1 MRQNTIAGALLRM
14 ERIRQDKGQK
24 EICYGICVP
33 SYMSKIEH
41 GSVCP
46 DDKIIAALFER
57 LGIVYEENEQAL
69 TEWETKTEDYFYR
82 LQYCLDTETVYKEL
96 AENDTVLSYSRLAVD
111 WLLIKGFEEGGT
123 PELLETLKEYM
134 RPKQLAYYRILQSWE
149 RQSFPE
155 SVEYCNEALRI
166 LGNSFAITQ
175 LCEAYMMQGD
185 YTAIHRMEN
194 KLVATAV
201 EEGNTYRLADYFFL
215 NGTAYACL
223 NLEEMMLLYY
233 ERSMRLLQN
242 TEWKKASADLYY
254 NMGATY
260 ISLKKYDLS
269 LKYLDMAE
277 ASGVSNLPDSM
288 ALDHKKAVALI
299 RSGNKEQ
306 AGIYLEKMRVRI
318 AQSEDKNEADILKY
332 EEACWECKEN
342 FMDDP
347 AYLELLEKLIKA
359 LKRERHFGHLYF
371 YRDIITQAYTR
382 QRKYKKALE
391 FEREISSRIQ
401 G

>member
-1 MRQNTIAGALLRM
+1 MRQNTITGALLRM
-14 ERIRQDKGQK
+14 ERIRQNKGQK
-24 EICYGICVP
+24 EICCGICVP

-41 GSVCP
+41 GSVCA

-57 LGIVYEENEQAL
+57 LGIVYEENEEIL
-69 TEWETKTEDYFYR
+69 TEWEKKTEDYFYR

-96 AENDTVLSYSRLAVD
+96 AENDSVLLYSRLAVN
-111 WLLIKGFEEGGT
+111 WLLIKGFEERGSLK
-123 PELLETLKEYM
+123 LLETLKEYM
-134 RPKQLAYYRILQSWE
+134 RPEQLAYYRILQSWE
-149 RQSFPE
+149 RQDLPE
-155 SVEYCNEALRI
+155 SVDYCNEAFRI

-175 LCEAYMMQGD
+175 LCSAYMMQGD

-194 KLVATAV
+194 RLVAAAV
-201 EEGNTYRLADYFFL
+201 VEGNTYRLADYFFL

-223 NLEEMMLLYY
+223 NLEEMMQLYY
-233 ERSMRLLQN
+233 ERSIRLLQN
-242 TEWKKASADLYY
+242 TEWNKERADLYY

-260 ISLKKYDLS
+260 ISLKKYELS
-269 LKYLDMAE
+269 LKYLELAE
-277 ASGVSNLPDSM
+277 IYGASNLSDSIAM
-288 ALDHKKAVALI
+288 NHKKAVALI

-306 AGIYLEKMRVRI
+306 AGIYLEKMRIQI
-318 AQSEDKNEADILKY
+318 ARTEDKSEVDVLKY

-342 FMDDP
+342 FLDHP

-371 YRDIITQAYTR
+371 YHDIITQAYTR

-391 FEREISSRIQ
+391 FEREISSKIKR
-401 G
+401 

>member
-1 MRQNTIAGALLRM
+1 MRQNTITGALLRM
-14 ERIRQDKGQK
+14 ERIRQNKGQK
-24 EICYGICVP
+24 EICCGICVP

-41 GSVCP
+41 GSVCA

-57 LGIVYEENEQAL
+57 LGIVYEKNEEIL
-69 TEWETKTEDYFYR
+69 TEWEKKTEDYFYR

-96 AENDTVLSYSRLAVD
+96 AENDSVLLYSRLAVN
-111 WLLIKGFEEGGT
+111 WLLIKGFEERGSLK
-123 PELLETLKEYM
+123 LLETLKEYM
-134 RPKQLAYYRILQSWE
+134 RPEQLAYYRILQSWE
-149 RQSFPE
+149 RQDLPE
-155 SVEYCNEALRI
+155 SVDYCNEAFRI

-175 LCEAYMMQGD
+175 LCSAYMMQGD

-194 KLVATAV
+194 RLVAAAV

-223 NLEEMMLLYY
+223 NLEEMMQLYY
-233 ERSMRLLQN
+233 ERSIRLLQN
-242 TEWKKASADLYY
+242 TEWNKERADLYY

-260 ISLKKYDLS
+260 ISLKKYELS
-269 LKYLDMAE
+269 LKYLELAE
-277 ASGVSNLPDSM
+277 IYGASNLSDSIAM
-288 ALDHKKAVALI
+288 NHKKAVALI

-306 AGIYLEKMRVRI
+306 AGIYLEKMRIQI
-318 AQSEDKNEADILKY
+318 ARTEDKSEADVLKY

-342 FMDDP
+342 FLDHP

-371 YRDIITQAYTR
+371 YHDIITQAYTR

-391 FEREISSRIQ
+391 FEREISSKIKR
-401 G
+401 